1 MSKQDWALILGAS
14 SGFGEATA
22 VELAAAGMNIFGVHL
37 DRRETLGHVAEI
49 VEQIRSEGREAVF
62 FNGNAADETKR
73 ASVIAAIGER
83 LEPNGEKVRVLHHS
97 LAFGALK
104 PLTGEGA
111 LTQKQIEMT
120 CDVMGH
126 SLIYWARD
134 LVSAGLMGEGGRIFA
149 MTSEGSTR
157 VLPSYGAVS
166 AAKVILESHIRQLAV
181 ELAPLRITA
190 NAILAGVTDTPAL
203 RKIPGSDRLIEVA
216 SSRNPQGRLTTAP
229 DIARCIRA
237 FSGPETAWMT
247 SNTIRVDGALAATW
261 SKWGRREPCPIP
273 SKTTKLCPRRSAHS
287 HAAGRRTRRRTPAG
301 PVLSSGRTSPAE
313 RR

>member
-1 MSKQDWALILGAS
+1 MSKHDWALILGAS

-22 VELAAAGMNIFGVHL
+22 LELAAAGMNIFGVHL

-49 VEQIRSEGREAVF
+49 EEKIRAEGRESVF

-73 ASVIAAIGER
+73 AGVIAAIAER
-83 LEPNGEKVRVLHHS
+83 LESGEDKVRVLLHS

-104 PLTGEGA
+104 PLAGENA

-134 LVSAGLMGEGGRIFA
+134 LVNAGLMGAGGRIFA

-157 VLPSYGAVS
+157 VLPSYGAVG
-166 AAKVILESHIRQLAV
+166 AAKVILESHIRNLAV
-181 ELAPLRITA
+181 ELAPHRITA

-203 RKIPGSDRLIEVA
+203 RKIPGNDRLIEAA
-216 SSRNPQGRLTTAP
+216 SSRNPQGRLTTVE
-229 DIARCIRA
+229 DIARFIRVM
-237 FSGPETAWMT
+237 SGPETAWVT
-247 SNTIRVDGALAATW
+247 GNTIRVDG
-261 SKWGRREPCPIP
+261 GEGIV
-273 SKTTKLCPRRSAHS
+273 
-287 HAAGRRTRRRTPAG
+287 G
-301 PVLSSGRTSPAE
+301 
-313 RR
+313 